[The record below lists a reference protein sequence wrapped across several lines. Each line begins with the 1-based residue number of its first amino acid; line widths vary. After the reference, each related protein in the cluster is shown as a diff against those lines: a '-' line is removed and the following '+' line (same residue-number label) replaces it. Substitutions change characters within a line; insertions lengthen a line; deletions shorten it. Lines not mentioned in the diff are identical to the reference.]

1 MRIAQ
6 FEIFTYFF
14 RNLHKLHLVTFF
26 EKIYHGPDA
35 ILRTTVL
42 NELKGFSRTIAE
54 LEWLVLVLALLYF
67 VLPTSAILDRWSMLL
82 AMAIYAVFVISFRY
96 SRLFTIETRWKL
108 AVENWAVTIFITWC
122 VYQTGG
128 IDSPLIP
135 LYLLV
140 IIFSALTLG
149 KLVTLL
155 QFGLITAV
163 YFYLAQPH
171 FSRDGFS
178 VLEFSEM
185 TMTFAPYLMVAYL
198 TSLLAADLKNAREGL
213 EELSDTD
220 ELTGLKNR
228 RAFNNA
234 LEAEISKAV
243 RYDRPFSLLMM
254 DSDDLKSVNDQFGHA
269 IGDKLIITIAH
280 VIQESLRKT
289 DFLARFGGDEFV
301 AILTETPGD
310 SAAEVA
316 ERIRASVENT
326 SFSAEGK
333 RVASTLSIGIACFS
347 RGADSC
353 EAIMAEADDKL
364 YESKRKGKNM
374 VSR

>member
-1 MRIAQ
+1 
-6 FEIFTYFF
+6 
-14 RNLHKLHLVTFF
+14 V
-26 EKIYHGPDA
+26 G
-35 ILRTTVL
+35 TTL
-42 NELKGFSRTIAE
+42 INELKGFSRTIAE

-67 VLPTSAILDRWSMLL
+67 VLPSSMIVDRWGMLL

-96 SRLFTIETRWKL
+96 SKLFTTETRWKL

-122 VYQTGG
+122 VYLTGG

-171 FSRDGFS
+171 FSHDGFS

-185 TMTFAPYLMVAYL
+185 VMTFAPYLMVAYL

-220 ELTGLKNR
+220 ELTSLKNR

-234 LEAEISKAV
+234 LEAEISKAA

-254 DSDDLKSVNDQFGHA
+254 DSDDLKTVNDQFGHA
-269 IGDKLIITIAH
+269 IGDKLIITIAQ

-310 SAAEVA
+310 SAGEVA

-326 SFSAEGK
+326 SFSAQGK
-333 RVASTLSIGIACFS
+333 RVASTLSIGIASFS
-347 RGADSC
+347 RGADSP
-353 EAIMAEADDKL
+353 EALMAEADKKL
-364 YESKRKGKNM
+364 YESKRKGKNTI
-374 VSR
+374 SC